1 MGGEG
6 EGVAVGGGGEKAL
19 KRSEIKEERGWG
31 CLEGGQQETISPNRG
46 VGSFQTAEWLVG
58 WLVGWMDGQ
67 MDGWDGMDE
76 LTNKLC

>member
-31 CLEGGQQETISPNRG
+31 CLKSREGGQQETISPNRG
-46 VGSFQTAEWLVG
+46 VGSF
-58 WLVGWMDGQ
+58 
-67 MDGWDGMDE
+67 
-76 LTNKLC
+76 